1 MVYKSNRPWCPRCGL
16 SHLSIYQ
23 DSLTGHLQQV
33 ICHCLFCDGNLFVQ
47 RNFKFDN
54 YSGYWTCIMLD
65 ILERFLQQINRHRSR
80 INRITFN
87 VVDSSH
93 LTVVQW
99 ILFVPVTASS
109 PLSNLGL
116 AEKTCASHSPPYLG
130 PIKGLEKYAH
140 PNRGIRNKKIQDG
153 YKEIS
158 TSEKRAKTSFRPFE
172 HKFILGSWTIQIK
185 ISQQME
191 QKTKGGL
198 PEVTTYPC
206 KALTTPEEGPTVF
219 SKPIDDQAALI
230 SFKQPPEQAS
240 TYIKCSMFIR
250 TTCSTASTEAST
262 RSTKG
267 SKRRIATRRTGAQY

>member
-1 MVYKSNRPWCPRCGL
+1 MRIR
-16 SHLSIYQ
+16 
-23 DSLTGHLQQV
+23 TGESE
-33 ICHCLFCDGNLFVQ
+33 IKKF
-47 RNFKFDN
+47 RN
-54 YSGYWTCIMLD
+54 
-65 ILERFLQQINRHRSR
+65 
-80 INRITFN
+80 
-87 VVDSSH
+87 
-93 LTVVQW
+93 
-99 ILFVPVTASS
+99 
-109 PLSNLGL
+109 
-116 AEKTCASHSPPYLG
+116 
-130 PIKGLEKYAH
+130 
-140 PNRGIRNKKIQDG
+140 G
-153 YKEIS
+153 YKEIL
-158 TSEKRAKTSFRPFE
+158 TSEKRAKTIFRLFE
-172 HKFILGSWTIQIK
+172 HKFILASWTIQIK

-230 SFKQPPEQAS
+230 SFKQRPEQAS

>member
-1 MVYKSNRPWCPRCGL
+1 M
-16 SHLSIYQ
+16 
-23 DSLTGHLQQV
+23 
-33 ICHCLFCDGNLFVQ
+33 
-47 RNFKFDN
+47 
-54 YSGYWTCIMLD
+54 
-65 ILERFLQQINRHRSR
+65 
-80 INRITFN
+80 
-87 VVDSSH
+87 
-93 LTVVQW
+93 
-99 ILFVPVTASS
+99 SS
-109 PLSNLGL
+109 PLSNTYYQTILVWQRKTVHRTHLLTL
-116 AEKTCASHSPPYLG
+116 AQLKALKNMRIRTGESE
-130 PIKGLEKYAH
+130 IKKF
-140 PNRGIRNKKIQDG
+140 RNG

-172 HKFILGSWTIQIK
+172 HKFILARWTIQIK

-198 PEVTTYPC
+198 PEVTSYPC
-206 KALTTPEEGPTVF
+206 KALTTPEEGPTLF
-219 SKPIDDQAALI
+219 SKPSDDQAALI